1 MKTLN
6 SQSLLRYLL
15 LMVGIF
21 SIMAASGDPIPGA
34 TFSQWLTTFS
44 MLVAVAAAC
53 FYGVYRIGRPKKT
66 DGEIKR

>member
-1 MKTLN
+1 
-6 SQSLLRYLL
+6 
-15 LMVGIF
+15 MVGIF